1 MRPTPKRSCFAFECY
16 SFKSIT
22 LCIRNVFKKKKKKE
36 IAYERDIDWDKN
48 GKTARR
54 RSNRIK
60 TEKDP

>member
-1 MRPTPKRSCFAFECY
+1 MF
-16 SFKSIT
+16 
-22 LCIRNVFKKKKKKE
+22 LKKKKKKE